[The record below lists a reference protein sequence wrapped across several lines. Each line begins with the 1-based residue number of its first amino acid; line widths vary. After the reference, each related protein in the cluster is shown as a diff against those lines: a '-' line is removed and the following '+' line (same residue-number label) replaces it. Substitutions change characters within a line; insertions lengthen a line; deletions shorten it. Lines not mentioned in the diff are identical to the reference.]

1 MPVGDGRYEAPTPSL
16 LDAAEGVIQ
25 QGVPLDHA
33 LAVIAK
39 VQDRCRSVAREFV
52 RLFMEDVWKPFE
64 EAGYPED
71 RWPEVRASIEQL
83 RPLSTQALL
92 AVYQMTMSDE
102 VDGAF
107 GKQLER
113 LSKKS

>member
-1 MPVGDGRYEAPTPSL
+1 M
-16 LDAAEGVIQ
+16 
-25 QGVPLDHA
+25 
-33 LAVIAK
+33 
-39 VQDRCRSVAREFV
+39 
-52 RLFMEDVWKPFE
+52 RLFLEDVWKPFE
-64 EAGYPED
+64 EAGYPEE
-71 RWPEVRASIEQL
+71 RWPEVRASLEQL